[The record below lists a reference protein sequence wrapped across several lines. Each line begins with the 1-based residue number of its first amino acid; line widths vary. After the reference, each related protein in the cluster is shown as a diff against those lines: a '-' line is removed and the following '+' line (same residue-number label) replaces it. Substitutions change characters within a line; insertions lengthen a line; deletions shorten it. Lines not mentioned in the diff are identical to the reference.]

1 MRGMYIVLMSWS
13 CTPEFVGLQISLL
26 LALSVATLKGS
37 VTLGCS
43 RITIGHPFFVQ
54 PARFTALADNGSVPA
69 IGCGWRVS
77 SMLFWVTAVARIER
91 KCEHPTQPTSL
102 NLLILL
108 LLVGPCPEFLC

>member
-1 MRGMYIVLMSWS
+1 M
-13 CTPEFVGLQISLL
+13 PELVGLPTLRVHVR
-26 LALSVATLKGS
+26 SVATLKGS
-37 VTLGCS
+37 VTSGS
-43 RITIGHPFFVQ
+43 SSPIIGLPFFVQ
-54 PARFTALADNGSVPA
+54 PVRSTALADNGSVPA